1 MILMNDFKA
10 ESEAIKDKELIAVR
24 RVLDSGWY
32 ILGNEVKAFELAWS
46 QTCGARHAIG
56 VANGMDAIEIGL
68 RALGIGP
75 GDEVITTSMSAFATV
90 LAIVRSGATAV
101 LADIDGETG
110 LLCPTS
116 VEQCITKK
124 TRAVLVVHLYGHVS
138 KVDEWIQLCNK
149 HNIFFLE
156 DCAQSH
162 LAQSNGKSA
171 GTFGEWGAYSFYP
184 TKNLGALGDA
194 GALITS
200 NDGIASEAR
209 ILLNYGQ
216 AKRYHHTKLGLNSR
230 LDEIQAALLSVR
242 LEQLDI
248 NTERRRAI
256 AETYFNHIKN
266 QHVKLLARPFHRE
279 NHVYHLYVIL
289 CRYRDLLSTHLAN
302 QGIEALIHYPIPIHK
317 QAPCAHLI
325 TSPGG
330 MVASETHARQCIS
343 LPCNPHLQESQVTQ
357 IIEAINSFNP

>member
-10 ESEAIKDKELIAVR
+10 ESEAIKEKELIAVR

-32 ILGNEVKAFELAWS
+32 ILGNEVKAFESAWA

-56 VANGMDAIEIGL
+56 VANGMDAIEVGL
-68 RALGIGP
+68 RALSIGP

-90 LAIVRSGATAV
+90 LAIIRAGATPV
-101 LADIDGETG
+101 LADIDADTG
-110 LLCPTS
+110 LLSTAS
-116 VEQCITKK
+116 VERCITKK
-124 TRAVLVVHLYGHVS
+124 TRAVLLVHLYGQIR
-138 KVDEWIQLCNK
+138 KVDEWIQLCKKNR
-149 HNIFFLE
+149 IFLLE

-162 LAQSNGKSA
+162 LAQYKGQSA

-184 TKNLGALGDA
+184 TKNLGAIGDA

-200 NDGIASEAR
+200 RDEIASDSR

-216 AKRYHHTKLGLNSR
+216 SKRYHHTKLGMNSR

-242 LEQLDI
+242 LEYLTI
-248 NTERRRAI
+248 GTERRRNI
-256 AETYFNHIKN
+256 ANTYFNNIEN
-266 QHVKLLARPFHRE
+266 QHVQLLARPVQRE

-289 CRYRDLLSTHLAN
+289 SKHRDLLSAHLAN

-317 QAPCAHLI
+317 QAPCSNLV
-325 TSPGG
+325 TSPDG
-330 MVASETHARQCIS
+330 MIASETHASQCIS
-343 LPCNPHLQESQVTQ
+343 LPCNPHLNDAQVNC
-357 IIEAINSFNP
+357 IIEAVNSFNP